1 MRTIF
6 MLLVSLLTLLSCT
19 PKIDRSKLES
29 IVSKDIQNSMPK
41 YHTYTPISY
50 SDIDSAMSTV
60 EETTEYQKI
69 YKDIIAIDST
79 RIADSIIYVEN
90 LIFSSEKPKYKG
102 DEKLIQESK
111 RIQSQL
117 NDLRKKYRPHY
128 IGMRIY
134 HKFKCSTDF
143 GDSIYVGKYIINDD
157 YNIIEKEIYSFVEQ

>member
-79 RIADSIIYVEN
+79 RIADSIIYVES
-90 LIFSSEKPKYKG
+90 LIYNSEKPKYKG
-102 DEKLIQESK
+102 D
-111 RIQSQL
+111 
-117 NDLRKKYRPHY
+117 
-128 IGMRIY
+128 
-134 HKFKCSTDF
+134 
-143 GDSIYVGKYIINDD
+143 
-157 YNIIEKEIYSFVEQ
+157 